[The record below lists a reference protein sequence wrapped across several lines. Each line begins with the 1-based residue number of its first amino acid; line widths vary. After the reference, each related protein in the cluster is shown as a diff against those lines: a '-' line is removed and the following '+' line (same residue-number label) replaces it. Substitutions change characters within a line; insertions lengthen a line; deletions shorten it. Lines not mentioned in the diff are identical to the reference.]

1 LFNQTVS
8 NMRADCGSPRD
19 PDLDKKNGAIT
30 YIWL

>member
-1 LFNQTVS
+1 
-8 NMRADCGSPRD
+8 MRADCGSPID